1 MTMSHFN
8 LESAQG
14 ANYKKYGK
22 LFMIICSSLLQW
34 LLDRCY
40 LNDALT
46 PLLTMSVRLSV
57 SMTPTIVSRNIP
69 KRVRVVKFI
78 PFLPVSDTEEPRV
91 LNPTGFTNVARLSD
105 KNLAA

>member
-1 MTMSHFN
+1 MYVALAMIVRHV
-8 LESAQG
+8 LL
-14 ANYKKYGK
+14 K
-22 LFMIICSSLLQW
+22 LRLW
-34 LLDRCY
+34 
-40 LNDALT
+40 T

-57 SMTPTIVSRNIP
+57 SMSPTIVPRNIP
-69 KRVRVVKFI
+69 NRVHVVKFI